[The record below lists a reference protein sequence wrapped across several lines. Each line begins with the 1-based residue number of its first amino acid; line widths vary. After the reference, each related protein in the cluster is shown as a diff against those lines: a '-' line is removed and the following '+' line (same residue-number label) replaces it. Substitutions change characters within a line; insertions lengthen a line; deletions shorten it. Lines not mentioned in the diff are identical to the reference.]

1 MIRKTMII
9 VVLGL
14 VFLGITAVDAQ
25 VSTKIP
31 LVGSGTSVNAPSEP
45 SGPGLGYANASY
57 SYSTNATDPNG
68 NQVKYTFDWGDGT
81 KKSTTKLVNSGTKA
95 SASHKWSKAGT
106 YKVKAYATDNKGASS
121 GNSSSLNVF
130 IAANKIPKVPS
141 KPFGSASGYANASY
155 SYSTNATD
163 PDGNQV
169 KYTFDW
175 GDGTKKSTTSLV
187 HSDTNASASH
197 KWSKAGTYKVKA
209 YTTDNKGASSV
220 WSSTL
225 DVKISSAKK

>member
-1 MIRKTMII
+1 MIAFTGCIATNK
-9 VVLGL
+9 
-14 VFLGITAVDAQ
+14 
-25 VSTKIP
+25 P
-31 LVGSGTSVNAPSEP
+31 PNAP

-95 SASHKWSKAGT
+95 NASHKWSKAGT
-106 YKVKAYATDNKGASS
+106 YKVM
-121 GNSSSLNVF
+121 
-130 IAANKIPKVPS
+130 
-141 KPFGSASGYANASY
+141 
-155 SYSTNATD
+155 
-163 PDGNQV
+163 
-169 KYTFDW
+169 
-175 GDGTKKSTTSLV
+175 
-187 HSDTNASASH
+187 
-197 KWSKAGTYKVKA
+197 A